1 MATNKN
7 TKAAVEEQA
16 KLGYELP
23 ADIAAEVAGF
33 KDEQLRFPPY
43 WTADVG
49 KKFYAMMV
57 DVDTRDPEFHRFVL
71 QALHSL
77 PCATGGKNAREDVVV
92 ENGDFFSMSVYAALP
107 LDRYVGMKVLVEVT
121 GTQPTGQ
128 PQDMYVFKLKISE
141 ADKLLLTQERKERV
155 AVAMAAYRENKK
167 LQAANGGKPVVQ
179 GAIENKASATGAAPA
194 PF

>member
-1 MATNKN
+1 MATKN

-16 KLGYELP
+16 KLGYDLP

-33 KDEQLRFPPY
+33 KNEQLRFPPY

-71 QALHSL
+71 QALHPI
-77 PCATGGKNAREDVVV
+77 PCATGGKNSKEDVVV

-107 LDRYVGMKVLVEVT
+107 LDRYIGMKVLIEVT
-121 GTQPTGQ
+121 GTQDVGQ
-128 PQDMYVFKLKISE
+128 PQEMYVFNLKISE
-141 ADKLLLTQERKERV
+141 ADKLLLTQERKDRV
-155 AVAMAAYRENKK
+155 TKAMAAYRESKK
-167 LQAANGGKPVVQ
+167 LQAANGGVPVAQ
-179 GAIENKASATGAAPA
+179 GKIEDKAAASQA
-194 PF
+194 VPFG